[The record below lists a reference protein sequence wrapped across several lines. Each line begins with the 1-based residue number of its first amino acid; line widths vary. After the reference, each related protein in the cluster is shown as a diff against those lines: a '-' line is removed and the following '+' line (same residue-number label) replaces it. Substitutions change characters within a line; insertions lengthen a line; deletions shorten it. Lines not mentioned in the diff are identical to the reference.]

1 MVLQDLFDTL
11 AMGEFANLALANSV
25 TGSIKEESY
34 PRIVKAINR
43 GLLEIYKKF
52 IIKKK
57 KIIIVQQADLY
68 RYYLRT
74 DFMGYG
80 DYTGI
85 EAYLLDHSDEEFLD
99 DILRLLYIENANGD
113 FIDLNP
119 IHPGNEQTYFKSIQY
134 DTLDLVTT
142 ASNQI
147 FTVTYQ
153 AQYPKISIEDD
164 FDPEAYR
171 LYYPPFIEEALINY
185 VASLL
190 IKGKSTRASEGEG
203 YASNTFAAKYE
214 LACLKLLQSGLTEE
228 VHEQDNR
235 FEKRGF
241 V

>member
-57 KIIIVQQADLY
+57 KVIIVQQADLD

-74 DFMGYG
+74 DYIGYSG
-80 DYTGI
+80 STGI
-85 EAYLLDHSDEEFLD
+85 EAYVLDHSDEIFLN
-99 DILRLLYIENANGD
+99 DILRLLYIQDANKN
-113 FIDLNP
+113 FIDINP
-119 IHPGNEQTYFKSIQY
+119 PHPGKEQTYFKSAHY
-134 DTLDLVTT
+134 DTLDLVTIDSDQ
-142 ASNQI
+142 A
-147 FTVTYQ
+147 FTITYQ
-153 AQYPKISIEDD
+153 AQYPKICITDS
-164 FDPEAYR
+164 FDPENYK

-190 IKGKSTRASEGEG
+190 IKGKNTKASEGEG

-214 LACLKLLQSGLTEE
+214 LACLKILQAGLTEE
-228 VHEQDNR
+228 VYEQDNR